1 MGAKLNSKT
10 HLQNTYIFQF
20 LVPFRARLASKF
32 AINANMTQIFFYMK
46 KGINFS

>member
-32 AINANMTQIFFYMK
+32 SINANIFIFFYMK